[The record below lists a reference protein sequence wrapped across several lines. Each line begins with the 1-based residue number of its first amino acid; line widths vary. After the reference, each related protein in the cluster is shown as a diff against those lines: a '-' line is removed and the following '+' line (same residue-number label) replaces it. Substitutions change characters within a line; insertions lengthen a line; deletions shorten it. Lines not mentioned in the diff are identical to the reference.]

1 MSGDICTR
9 RSLYGENGK
18 KTLLYFV
25 SHVFKIKTFTK
36 EIGRFECFTTEKN
49 SKDMKR
55 IRQVICFFSVTH
67 VFKIKYLHT

>member
-18 KTLLYFV
+18 KNLLYFV

-36 EIGRFECFTTEKN
+36 EIGRFECFTTEKTV
-49 SKDMKR
+49 K
-55 IRQVICFFSVTH
+55 T
-67 VFKIKYLHT
+67 